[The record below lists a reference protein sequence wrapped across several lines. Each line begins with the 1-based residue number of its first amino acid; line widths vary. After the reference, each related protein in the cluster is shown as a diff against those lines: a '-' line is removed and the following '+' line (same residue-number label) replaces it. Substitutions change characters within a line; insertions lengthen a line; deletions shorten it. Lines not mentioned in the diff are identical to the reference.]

1 MSIEVQRQEAMWI
14 TSYINPSWTLLLIS
28 YLGLFIGN
36 HNPGRPGVH
45 AITIL
50 AHLTIDSSIRA
61 QVRSTVVYPAT
72 FPSYWLFLVF
82 RF

>member
-1 MSIEVQRQEAMWI
+1 
-14 TSYINPSWTLLLIS
+14 
-28 YLGLFIGN
+28 
-36 HNPGRPGVH
+36 VH

-61 QVRSTVVYPAT
+61 QVCSTVVYPDT